1 MNTVRLLPI
10 LCLSASLMAQAPA
23 PPSGAVRRSPQIAYA
38 QAFGLLPQIVDGDIW
53 STVIKVVNL
62 DSQSA
67 EPYEVDFFNE
77 DGSTALVS
85 FVGQSGPVSKLS
97 GSLNPGQ
104 TAVFTTPGTTSPTQ
118 TTWAILNNNTTGQYI
133 STYELLRNTQPS
145 IHYFAE
151 TAVATQI
158 GFYNESIPN
167 STPTGV
173 VAGGYLPFDN
183 TNGALTALAV
193 VNPDFA
199 GTSGTDT
206 LLIQVI
212 NSSGSVIAQHTLPQ
226 LKGTHQDFL
235 IQNLWPETRNLAGT
249 LYILPST
256 GAYSPVSILALS
268 SYATANYK
276 TLSTINI
283 LQPTSAPTPP

>member
-1 MNTVRLLPI
+1 MNIVRLLPI
-10 LCLSASLMAQAPA
+10 LCFSASLVAQGPA
-23 PPSGAVRRSPQIAYA
+23 PGAVRRSPQIAYA

-67 EPYEVDFFNE
+67 EPYEVDFYNE
-77 DGSTALVS
+77 NGSAAQVS
-85 FVGQSGPVSKLS
+85 FIGQSGPVSKLT
-97 GSLNPGQ
+97 GTLNPGQ
-104 TAVFTTPGTTSPTQ
+104 TAVFTTPGTTTPTQ
-118 TTWAILNNNTTGQYI
+118 TTWGILNNAATGNYI

-151 TAVATQI
+151 TAVATQE
-158 GFYNESIPN
+158 GFYNQAIPG
-167 STPTGV
+167 SSPAGV

-199 GTSGTDT
+199 GTAGTDT

-212 NSSGSVIAQHTLPQ
+212 NSSGTVIATHDLQQP
-226 LKGTHQDFL
+226 KGTHQDFL
-235 IQNLWPETRNLAGT
+235 IQNVWTETRGQAGT

-256 GAYSPVSILALS
+256 GTFSPVSILALS
-268 SYATANYK
+268 SYATATYK

-283 LQPTSAPTPP
+283 LQPTGAPTPP